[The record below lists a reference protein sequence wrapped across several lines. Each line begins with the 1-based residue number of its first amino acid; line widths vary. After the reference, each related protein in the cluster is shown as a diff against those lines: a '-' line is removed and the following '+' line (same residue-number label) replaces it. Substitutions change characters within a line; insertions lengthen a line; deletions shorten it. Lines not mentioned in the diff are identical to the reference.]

1 MDSHHIAMVVVLLVL
16 IALSAFFSA
25 TETAFMSLN
34 RAKIKSRAQAGNKRA
49 AKVLKL
55 CESGDMLL
63 STILIGNNIVNI
75 AATSIA
81 TVLFVGLF
89 RENGATVSTVVMT
102 VSVLIFGEI
111 TPKSLA
117 KERPEAYALAVVD
130 VVSLLNTLLK
140 PLTFLLV
147 KMKRLIGRLFR
158 GEADTAI
165 TDDELLTIVDEA
177 EQEGGIDSEEG
188 ELLRNVIE
196 FKDLEA
202 IDIFTPRIDMTAV
215 EVGTP
220 REEILALFRQTGFS
234 RIPVYRDTVD
244 DIIGIINEKDFHAQI
259 VGTEKPL
266 ETILQPAL
274 FIPPSVKIADL
285 LKQLQQKKTHMAVIV
300 DEFGGTEGIVTME
313 DILEE
318 LVGEIFDEHDEAE
331 AEIRPLAENRF
342 AVPTSTELDEFF
354 ERFGITEETD
364 ASTVNGW
371 VISHIGKIPA
381 VGDCFDF
388 ENLTVQVTATDEQRA
403 EELTVTVRP
412 AETAESAAAES

>member
-1 MDSHHIAMVVVLLVL
+1 MDSHPITMVVVLLVL

>member
-1 MDSHHIAMVVVLLVL
+1 MTVVLLVL

-34 RAKIKSRAQAGNKRA
+34 RARIKSRAQAGNKRA
-49 AKVLKL
+49 EKVLRL

-63 STILIGNNIVNI
+63 STVLVGNNIVNI

-111 TPKSLA
+111 TPKGLA
-117 KERPEAYALAVVD
+117 KERPEAFAMAVVP
-130 VVSLLNTLLK
+130 VVSLLNTVFF
-140 PLTFLLV
+140 PLTYLLV
-147 KMKRLIGRLFR
+147 KMKGLIGRMFR
-158 GEADTAI
+158 SEADTAI

-177 EQEGGIDSEEG
+177 EQEGGIDSGES

-215 EVGTP
+215 EVDTP
-220 REEILALFRQTGFS
+220 REEILALFRETGFS
-234 RIPVYRDTVD
+234 RIPVYRETVD
-244 DIIGIINEKDFHAQI
+244 DIIGIINEKDFYAHIA
-259 VGTEKPL
+259 GTEKPL

-285 LKQLQQKKTHMAVIV
+285 LRQLQQKKTHMAVIV

-331 AEIRPLAENRF
+331 EEIRPLAENRF
-342 AVPTSTELDEFF
+342 AVPTSTELDDFF
-354 ERFGITEETD
+354 ERFDITEQTD

-381 VGDCFDF
+381 VGDCFDY

-403 EELTVTVRP
+403 QELTVTVRP
-412 AETAESAAAES
+412 PETAAAAPVEK